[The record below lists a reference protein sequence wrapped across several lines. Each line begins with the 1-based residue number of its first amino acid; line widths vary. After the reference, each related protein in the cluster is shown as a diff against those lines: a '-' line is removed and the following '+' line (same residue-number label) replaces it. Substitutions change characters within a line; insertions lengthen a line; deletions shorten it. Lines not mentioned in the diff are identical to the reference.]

1 VNEENL
7 KTQFWSYKMH
17 IGPDTISNVLFLSL
31 SSTQFYF
38 IALMQP
44 STWRKEA
51 LKGGRDPLILGYKRE
66 IKQEE
71 YQKYK
76 LLKFKFL

>member
-1 VNEENL
+1 MGGTCKHNFGVDEI
-7 KTQFWSYKMH
+7 Y
-17 IGPDTISNVLFLSL
+17 IGPDFKSYLLFLSL